1 MDAMTFYK
9 ELTMRMLKL
18 GKNSMLLRW
27 FIKFLSDR
35 LKVSKVFK
43 GLDVVVRFG
52 LGVMFFATGYH
63 FLRRILAQWRRKKYQ
78 KNEGSEQH

>member
-1 MDAMTFYK
+1 MSREVYPYESMDAKSFYS
-9 ELTMRMLKL
+9 ELVKRMLKL

-27 FIKFLSDR
+27 LIKFLSDR

-63 FLRRILAQWRRKKYQ
+63 FLRRILA
-78 KNEGSEQH
+78 

>member
-1 MDAMTFYK
+1 MDAKSFYS
-9 ELTMRMLKL
+9 ELVKRMLKL

-27 FIKFLSDR
+27 LIKFLSDR

-63 FLRRILAQWRRKKYQ
+63 FLRRILA
-78 KNEGSEQH
+78 